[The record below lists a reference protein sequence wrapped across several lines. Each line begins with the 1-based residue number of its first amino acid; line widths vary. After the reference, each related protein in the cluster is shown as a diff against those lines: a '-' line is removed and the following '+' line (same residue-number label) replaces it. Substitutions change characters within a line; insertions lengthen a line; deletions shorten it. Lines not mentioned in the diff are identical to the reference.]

1 MNQSQHDS
9 EKFSTTSCFMA
20 FEKRSLTQKNNSK
33 QIGHKKSLLFRRV
46 ASNFLGQG
54 SFLVIRALR

>member
-9 EKFSTTSCFMA
+9 EKFSTIFSFMA

-33 QIGHKKSLLFRRV
+33 QISYKKSLLFRRV
-46 ASNFLGQG
+46 TSNFLGQG
-54 SFLVIRALR
+54 SFLVIGALR